1 MRKFLWLFVMA
12 ILVSGC
18 ATGYQAK
25 GFGGGY
31 TGMKIQDDIF
41 KVSFR
46 GNGYTDKE
54 RTADFALLRSAEIT
68 LENGYKY
75 FVVLQSNTDVR
86 TSAYTTPVTAQTEGS
101 LNTYNTGA
109 GFSSGTY
116 SGTTEY
122 SGGETHV
129 IHKPST
135 SMTFQCFKDKPTSA
149 AGMIY
154 DAEQIKANIR
164 KAYKLDDEIK
174 KKGDTTSVNKTETN
188 VKG

>member
-1 MRKFLWLFVMA
+1 MRKLIYLFVVSM
-12 ILVSGC
+12 LVNGC

-31 TGMKIQDDIF
+31 ADMRMQDDIF

-75 FVVLQSNTDVR
+75 FVILQSTTDIR
-86 TSAYTTPVTAQTEGS
+86 TSAFTTPVTAQTEGS
-101 LNTYNTGA
+101 VNAYSTGT

-116 SGTTEY
+116 SGTTQY
-122 SGGETHV
+122 SGGETQF

-135 SMTFQCFKDKPTSA
+135 SMTFQCFKDKPTNVS
-149 AGMIY
+149 GMVY
-154 DAEQIKANIR
+154 DAEQIEVNIR
-164 KAYKLDDEIK
+164 KAYKLDAEIK
-174 KKGDTTSVNKTETN
+174 TKEGIKPVNKTDTDF
-188 VKG
+188 KG